1 MIRFL
6 QSGNRATKYLLA
18 VLMTIIALSMV
29 AYLIPGFMSGDTV
42 NRSGV
47 IARVGGQEISTQD
60 LQRYTDKLI
69 QQSARRGQPIPEGMR
84 GFFMQQALP
93 QLVSRAAIRY
103 EGERM
108 GLSVSDEEIRQ
119 FLRTGEYGQ
128 LFFPKGEWV
137 GQDKYQTIVTSE
149 FEVSVDDFERDIQ
162 LQLLAT
168 KLFAA
173 VSAGASVA
181 PSDVEQAYKE
191 QNTKVKF
198 DYAIINMDDV
208 QKQIKPTDAE
218 LKSWYDT
225 NKARYQNSIPEK
237 RQVSY
242 FIIPQQQ
249 VEAKVT
255 VTPAEI
261 QDYYRS
267 HQNDFRTED
276 RVRVRHILVK
286 TPTPGPDGKVDQKAV
301 DEARAKAEG
310 VLKQVKAGGDFAELA
325 KKYSDDPGSKD
336 QGGELGWQGRDS
348 GFVAPFKQAMF
359 SLNKGQI
366 SDLVQSEFGFHIIQ
380 VEDKET
386 AGLKPLNQVKD
397 QIESNR
403 KEQKLADALD
413 QLANQA
419 QVKAAK
425 ESIDKA
431 AADYGVT
438 VIKTNPI
445 APGDSLPGIGAGPAS
460 SELMNGIFQVK
471 ENSQAQGTRT
481 PQGVVVFKVDKVIPR
496 SSPTFEAIKE
506 RVTNDFKSERASVLV
521 SQKTTELS
529 DRART
534 EHDLRKAAKEAGAT
548 FKSSDLVG
556 RTSQVPEIGS
566 MGSGTANSIFKL
578 KPGEISNALNIG
590 RNGAVVALTDRQEP
604 STTGDEFAK
613 AKDNLYE
620 QLMQEKRQEAIG
632 LFVSNLQDRLEKEG
646 KLKVNK
652 NELGN
657 LTRGT

>member
-6 QSGNRATKYLLA
+6 QSGNKATKYLLA
-18 VLMTIIALSMV
+18 ALMTIIALSMV
-29 AYLIPGFMSGDTV
+29 AYLIPGFMSGDNV

-60 LQRYTDKLI
+60 VQRYTDKLI

-84 GFFMQQALP
+84 GFFMQQAIP

-108 GLSVSDEEIRQ
+108 GLSVSDEEVRQ

-128 LFFPKGEWV
+128 IFFPKGEWV
-137 GQDKYQTIVTSE
+137 GQDKYQTIITSE
-149 FEVSVDDFERDIQ
+149 FEVSVDDFERDVQ
-162 LQLLAT
+162 LQLLAS
-168 KLFAA
+168 KLFAT
-173 VSAGASVA
+173 VSAGVTVA

-261 QDYYRS
+261 QNYYNG
-267 HQNDFRTED
+267 HQSDFRTED
-276 RVRVRHILVK
+276 RVRVRHILIK
-286 TPTPGPDGKVDQKAV
+286 TPTPGPDGKVDQKAL
-301 DEARAKAEG
+301 DAARAKAED

-348 GFVAPFKQAMF
+348 GFVAPFVQAMF

-386 AGLKPLNQVKD
+386 AGVKPLSQVKD
-397 QIESNR
+397 EIASKR
-403 KEQKLADALD
+403 KEQKVADALD
-413 QLANQA
+413 KLGNEAQA
-419 QVKAAK
+419 KVRK
-425 ESIDKA
+425 ETLDKA

-438 VIKTNPI
+438 VIKTNPV
-445 APGDSLPGIGAGPAS
+445 AFGDTLPGIGAGPAS
-460 SELMNGIFQVK
+460 ASLMNDIFQVSEK
-471 ENSQAQGTRT
+471 SEAQATRT
-481 PQGVVVFKVDKVIPR
+481 PQGVVVFRVDKVIPR
-496 SSPTFEAIKE
+496 SSPTFEAIKDK
-506 RVTNDFKSERASVLV
+506 VANDFKAERASALMN
-521 SQKTTELS
+521 QKTAELS
-529 DRART
+529 DRARA
-534 EHDLRKAAKEAGAT
+534 EHDLRKAAKEVGAT

-556 RTSQVPEIGS
+556 RTSPVPEIGS
-566 MGSGTANSIFKL
+566 MSSPAGNAIFKL
-578 KPGEISNALNIG
+578 KPGEISGPLNGG
-590 RNGAVVALTDRQEP
+590 RNGVVVALTDRQEP
-604 STTGDEFAK
+604 SMTGDEFAK
-613 AKDNLYE
+613 AKDSMYE
-620 QLMQEKRQEAIG
+620 QLMQEKRQEAIE
-632 LFVSNLQDRLEKEG
+632 LFVTNLQDRLEKEG
-646 KLKVNK
+646 KLKINDK
-652 NELGN
+652 EFASLAK
-657 LTRGT
+657 GT